1 MNTITTASIALA
13 AVLTAAG
20 SASAISPFTETFPTG
35 DANWRG
41 DTNAVAL
48 GYTPTGGVG
57 AEQDGFVS
65 SSFNFVDSTG
75 GGFGGGVQT
84 LFRGEA
90 FNNASNGAFVG
101 NYNNLDAVSFWVRHD
116 FTEPVN
122 FFIRLSSAINFPS
135 VNFQAPNAVQ
145 PNTWTEIVAPLDA
158 SQWVLTGTPF
168 EAVLADIGNFQLG
181 VDRLDQSNLP
191 GLDQEITFDLDRVTL
206 VPTPGVAAMLGL
218 AGLAACRRRRG

>member
-1 MNTITTASIALA
+1 MNTFATASLALA
-13 AVLTAAG
+13 AVFTAAG

-41 DTNAVAL
+41 DTNMVTL

-65 SSFNFVDSTG
+65 SSFNFVDTTP
-75 GGFGGGVQT
+75 GGFGGGAQT

-90 FNNASNGAFVG
+90 FNNASNGAFTG
-101 NYNNLDAVSFWVRHD
+101 DYNNLDAVSFWVRHD
-116 FTEPVN
+116 NTEPLN
-122 FFIRLSSAINFPS
+122 FFIRLASAMNFPS
-135 VNFQAPNAVQ
+135 VNFQAPTAVQ

-168 EAVLADIGNFQLG
+168 NAVLADVGNFQVG
-181 VDRLDQSNLP
+181 VDRLAQSNLP
-191 GLDQEITFDLDRVTL
+191 GLDQDINFDLDRVSL
-206 VPTPGVAAMLGL
+206 VPTPSAAAMLGL
-218 AGLAACRRRRG
+218 AGLAAFRRRR